1 LERATAVLPVAFA
14 RDDPPFPGSL
24 PEFQE
29 LFSRRS
35 RLRRLPVGRRALTVA
50 GAAKLANPSGSR
62 RKTMP
67 RIAHCCCGS
76 LRVETTG
83 EPAMVVACHCREC
96 QRRTGAPFSVSV
108 IFEKAQV
115 RAEGASTIYIRDGQ
129 QGRKIR
135 FHFCPECGTTV
146 YWDPDR
152 LPDHIIV
159 AFGAFADPAFPA
171 PTRSIWEESRHSW
184 VEFGHDL
191 EFRQQHGTT
200 NAPSGWRLKD

>member
-1 LERATAVLPVAFA
+1 
-14 RDDPPFPGSL
+14 
-24 PEFQE
+24 
-29 LFSRRS
+29 
-35 RLRRLPVGRRALTVA
+35 
-50 GAAKLANPSGSR
+50 
-62 RKTMP
+62 MP
-67 RIAHCCCGS
+67 RIAHCSCGS

-115 RAEGASTIYIRDGQ
+115 RAEGASKVYIRDGQ
-129 QGRKIR
+129 EGRKIR

-146 YWDPDR
+146 YWDLDR

-159 AFGAFADPAFPA
+159 AFGAFADPALPA

-184 VEFGHDL
+184 VEFGNDL
-191 EFRQQHGTT
+191 EFSQQHGNT